1 MRTKMLCGW
10 LIGALALAVSAMG
23 QESRDVTFSVDMSVQ
38 IAGGA
43 FTNGTGT
50 VQVFG
55 SFNSWAA
62 GIALNRDGDT
72 DLYAATF
79 SITGTAGDEVQ
90 YKFVANDWENDP
102 NRSFNLG
109 PAGTPQ
115 VLDTVYFNN
124 QGPIGPEGT
133 VDVVFSVD
141 MGVQIGSGA
150 FLPESMGVEV
160 RGDFNGWG
168 GGSALAR
175 VDTTTVYAATFAV
188 TSNEGAAIGYKYFG
202 TPDPGGLGYET
213 MGADRT
219 FNLGAGGTTQVLD
232 TVYFN
237 NEEPVLIGLT
247 LNGTWNPDAT
257 GDYPF
262 TLTRVGAVSND
273 IVLTSSNTNAVTVPG
288 AVSFT
293 EGSNSLSFNA
303 TVVSL
308 TEGAATVVASNSA
321 TGIWTDFTITPVAPT
336 LAIGGPWE
344 LFIVPQPVQYTLTR
358 TGAVGDNVSLT
369 SSDPSVLAVP
379 PAAAFASGGTEIT
392 FTATSMAY
400 GVATILASNAAA
412 QATFDV
418 TVSEPAVTLSGPAT
432 VWSGEDKVFIV
443 TRNSAAAVGNTV
455 QLSSSSTNVLPV
467 PASVSFVPGELRAY
481 FTATA
486 DETGT
491 TVLTADN
498 DEVGPATLDVAVE
511 AMPGILAYD
520 EAANYTPET
529 FTNGANEGTG
539 FGAWNLWGTLAE
551 LGDSTAGGG
560 GDINSGNGYSFRFM
574 GDGAGGW
581 CNGERPFAALQSG
594 DVLSFTFT
602 YNWDGGGRGVDIF
615 SAGGQF
621 ANLIDVSPGNTFKVN
636 GQTISTNYS
645 PGAVVEVEI
654 TQQADGIQL
663 YLTRTVEGAVNL
675 AYVTNIV
682 HGEAATG
689 VSMYCG
695 GYADVPENNVNY
707 AIFMNDLQIA
717 GEEPTSLTFTGGTW
731 DPSVP
736 GDYEFE
742 LTRTGDVTDNIVLTS
757 DNEAAVTVPASAM
770 FEPGI
775 DVLTFT
781 ATVVSVTSG
790 DAKIVASNEDTGA
803 WAEYN
808 VYPVAPT
815 LGIDG
820 PWQVYG
826 SGAVQYTLTR
836 TGAVGDE
843 IALGSSDEGVAT
855 VPVTATFGEGETA
868 ITFLATFV
876 AYGSTTLTATDA
888 VSGATADFGVTYSIN
903 PEPPIG
909 EITFDVGTG
918 DFSFA
923 IPEGYDLGTVWGAD
937 FVPNAEQDW
946 DWVALVPDTDYTVD
960 AGTGVITILG
970 DAAARRIIRIG
981 WLPE

>member
-1 MRTKMLCGW
+1 MRTKVLCGW
-10 LIGALALAVSAMG
+10 LIGALALAGAAMG
-23 QESRDVTFSVDMSVQ
+23 QDTRDVTFTVDMSVQ
-38 IAGGA
+38 IADGA

-62 GIALNRDGDT
+62 GIALDRDGDT
-72 DLYAATF
+72 DLYTATF
-79 SITGTAGDEVQ
+79 SIAGTVGDEVQ

-124 QGPIGPEGT
+124 QGPVGEEVT
-133 VDVVFSVD
+133 ADVTFSVD
-141 MGVQIGSGA
+141 MAVRIGSGA
-150 FLPESMGVEV
+150 FDPDTMGVDV
-160 RGDFNGWG
+160 RGDFNEWG
-168 GGSALAR
+168 TTALAR
-175 VDTTTVYAATFAV
+175 EGETSVYSGTISVTT
-188 TSNEGAAIGYKYFG
+188 NEGASVGYKFYYYSDVDNWEA
-202 TPDPGGLGYET
+202 DPN
-213 MGADRT
+213 RT
-219 FNLGAGGTTQVLD
+219 FLMSADPQELD

-247 LNGTWNPDAT
+247 LDGTWNPDSA

-273 IVLTSSNTNAVTVPG
+273 IVLTSSNTNAVTVPA

-293 EGSNSLSFNA
+293 EGSNSVSFNV

-308 TEGAATVVASNSA
+308 TEGPATIVASNEA
-321 TGIWTDFTITPVAPT
+321 TGVWTDYTITPVAPT
-336 LAIGGPWE
+336 LAVGGPWE

-379 PAAAFASGGTEIT
+379 PAAAFAPGETET
-392 FTATSMAY
+392 LFTATSMAY

-418 TVSEPAVTLSGPAT
+418 TVSEPAITIEGPAT
-432 VWSGEDKVFIV
+432 VWTGGTMYYTLRRNTATGIGHIV
-443 TRNSAAAVGNTV
+443 NLTSSDPNRLTV
-455 QLSSSSTNVLPV
+455 PDTVDFDINGNVLYFAATGV
-467 PASVSFVPGELRAY
+467 APGEV
-481 FTATA
+481 T
-486 DETGT
+486 
-491 TVLTADN
+491 LTADN
-498 DEVGPATLDVAVE
+498 DDVEPAVFSVTVADPSGV
-511 AMPGILAYD
+511 LAQD
-520 EAANYTPET
+520 DAGNYTPET

-539 FGAWNLWGTLAE
+539 FGAWNLWGAPAA

-560 GDINSGNGYSFRFM
+560 GDLNSTNGYSFRFM
-574 GDGAGGW
+574 GDGAEGW
-581 CNGERPFAALQSG
+581 CNGERPFSALQPG

-602 YNWDGGGRGVDIF
+602 YNWNGGGRGVDLF

-621 ANLIDVSPGNTFKVN
+621 ANLIDVSPGDTFKVN

-654 TQQADGIQL
+654 TQQAGGIQL
-663 YLTRTVEGAVNL
+663 YLTRSAEGAVNL

-695 GYADVPENNVNY
+695 GYVCDPGDNVNY
-707 AIFMNDLQIA
+707 AMFMNDLQIA

-731 DPSVP
+731 DPAVP
-736 GDYEFE
+736 GGYEFE
-742 LTRTGDVTDNIVLTS
+742 LTRSGDVTDNIVLSS
-757 DNEAAVTVPASAM
+757 DNEAAVTVPAAAA

-775 DVLTFT
+775 DTLTFT

-790 DAKIVASNEDTGA
+790 TAKIVASNEDTGA

-808 VYPVAPT
+808 VYPVAPS

-826 SGAVQYTLTR
+826 LGEVQYTLTR

-843 IALGSSDEGVAT
+843 IAMGSSDEGVAT